1 MDEILRS
8 QAVPITHLPAEVL
21 HVPFAHVA
29 RKAGELVEL
38 HLSGALP
45 DTWALQVAR
54 GFAAQRINLLNGRA
68 RCLERGLWSA
78 QIEVDTSCSRGPL
91 PDFLDLAL
99 DPGSRA
105 EPECPPLL
113 EVGLSQPSGRGGEL
127 ELEVQAWDSV
137 GLLAAVLGHVRE
149 CELVASEIHLETEE
163 GFAFHRLGLRAIGWG
178 GATTRQRRALAR
190 RLSRM
195 LRSA

>member
-1 MDEILRS
+1 MEDPRRH
-8 QAVPITHLPAEVL
+8 AVPVTQLPTEVL

-29 RKAGELVEL
+29 RKDGRLVEL

-45 DTWALQVAR
+45 DSWSLQVAR
-54 GFAAQRINLLNGRA
+54 GFAARRFNLLNGSA

-78 QIEVDTSCSRGPL
+78 QIEVDTSCSAGPL

-99 DPGSRA
+99 EPASRV
-105 EPECPPLL
+105 EPDCPPLL
-113 EVGLSQPSGRGGEL
+113 EVGLAQPSARGGEL

-137 GLLAAVLGHVRE
+137 GLLAAVLGHVNE
-149 CELVASEIHLETEE
+149 CHLVPSEIHLETEE
-163 GFAFHRLGLRAIGWG
+163 GFAFHRLALRGRGWG
-178 GATTRQRRALAR
+178 QATARQRRALAR

-195 LRSA
+195 LRAA